1 MSLCATPPPFAGC
14 WNGET
19 FEMAGAVP
27 LTDRGFRYGMAFF
40 ESLAIRND
48 RVEFLEAHL
57 RRLRNAARQHGW
69 TLEETA
75 LEAAADFLLR
85 HGGPGPTFA
94 RLYLTA
100 GDGAPG
106 SGVNAPRLFAFGEA
120 RSNTR
125 PARPYHLKRSAHP
138 YLPLPG
144 HWKRANYW
152 ANIAAWEEAK
162 AAGADEALL
171 FNPQGE
177 AVSAAM
183 ANLFVVIGGQL
194 LTPRL
199 GSGAR
204 DGVIRE
210 WIVEH
215 RRASGQPVVERA
227 LTPADLARATEAF
240 LTSSWNGI
248 VPVATLQPGPG
259 SETVTM
265 TGSSIASTLLPL
277 LPLG

>member
-1 MSLCATPPPFAGC
+1 MSASSTPPPFAGC
-14 WNGET
+14 WKGGR
-19 FEMAGAVP
+19 FEAVDAVP

-40 ESLAIRND
+40 ESLAIRKG

-57 RRLRNAARQHGW
+57 RRLRNAARHHGW
-69 TLEETA
+69 TVEETA
-75 LEAAADFLLR
+75 WAAAADWLLLE
-85 HGGPGPTFA
+85 GGPGPTFA

-106 SGVNAPRLFAFGEA
+106 GRVNAPRLFAFGEP
-120 RSNTR
+120 RSNAR
-125 PARPYHLKRSAHP
+125 PDRPYHLKEGGHP

-171 FNPQGE
+171 FNPRDE
-177 AVSAAM
+177 VVSAAM
-183 ANLFVVIGGQL
+183 ANLFVVIDGEL
-194 LTPRL
+194 VTPRL
-199 GSGAR
+199 DSGAR

-210 WIVEH
+210 WIIEH
-215 RRASGQPVVERA
+215 RRASGQPVAERA
-227 LTPADLARATEAF
+227 LTRADLARATEAF

-248 VPVATLQPGPG
+248 VPVATLQGGPG
-259 SETVTM
+259 CETVTM
-265 TGSSIASTLLPL
+265 TGSTTASTLLPL